1 MARVSDVVRELY
13 VSGAEVRPSFRETEA
28 EARAYY
34 ARYASFV
41 DANAPCRPARILDVG
56 CGAGW
61 STLLLREKGHTAEG
75 LDLHGDRLEAASA
88 LPDLRYTQGDAQA
101 MPFPDGS
108 FDVVSM
114 YQVLEH
120 VPDPKLALEN
130 GLRVLR
136 PGGRLVVVGPNLL
149 SFGVNLYWALRT
161 TARSISEGRLWEP
174 RTPDLPRHP
183 MGNTVPELWAST
195 ARHFVWTMQKLARER
210 EPNFRMRVPDTR
222 PPFHA
227 DNDACYLCNPMD
239 LVNWARTRA
248 GVRAERWWAQDRA
261 FSRTIWPFTGGTW
274 VVLEKL
280 D

>member
-1 MARVSDVVRELY
+1 MARASDVVRNLY
-13 VSGAEVRPSFRETEA
+13 VSAAEVRPSFSATEV

-41 DANAPCRPARILDVG
+41 DENAPRRNARILDVG
-56 CGAGW
+56 CGGGW
-61 STLLLREKGHTAEG
+61 STLLLREQGHDAEG
-75 LDLHGDRLEAASA
+75 LDLHGERLEAANV
-88 LPDLRYTQGDAQA
+88 LPELRYTQGDAQSL
-101 MPFPDGS
+101 PFADGS

-120 VPDPKLALEN
+120 VPEPRKALEEC
-130 GLRVLR
+130 LRVLR
-136 PGGRLVVVGPNLL
+136 PGGRIVVVGPNLL
-149 SFGVNLYWALRT
+149 SFVINLYWALRA
-161 TARSISEGRLWEP
+161 TARVFSQGRLWES

-183 MGNTVPELWAST
+183 GGNTMPEAWSST

-210 EPNFRMRVPDTR
+210 EPRFRMRVPDTQ

-239 LVNWARTRA
+239 LVNWARTHS
-248 GVRAERWWAQDRA
+248 GVRARSWWANDRVFA
-261 FSRTIWPFTGGTW
+261 RTIWPFTGGTW

-280 D
+280 L